1 MSHKTILQRGKNCL
15 TIGKVNQTGLL
26 IDGRNYFRA
35 FYRAAQAAKRYI
47 LLSGWQFDS
56 NFHLLRGDDAKAA
69 AGETRF
75 LPFLNSLCDNKPDLR
90 IFILAWDFSMIYGLD
105 REWFQELY
113 FNWTT
118 NERLR
123 FCFDQCSSF
132 DASHHQK
139 FVVIDGEFAFAGGL
153 DLCAARWDERDHRV
167 HNPFRMESGGTPYRS
182 FHDVQSYHS
191 GPLALELAKL
201 FKARWKVACC
211 EDLDLSFAADE
222 GVRGLE
228 SEGSGRLKN
237 ASEIDIEPTAPLAAT
252 EVAISRTQTEESCSE
267 KGVYEIRTL
276 FLDAIEAAE
285 RLIYIENQYFSSVAL
300 FEALAARMKA
310 AKRAQLEIVL
320 MIAKDAEA
328 FLEQL
333 SIGIM
338 QSRLIGRL
346 REIAKQTG
354 HHLGIYYP
362 ASVNSSGEEL
372 ETYIHSKLLLVDDR
386 FLTVG
391 SANMNN
397 RSLGY
402 DTELNVSW
410 EGQPGDGASASIHD
424 ARINLLAEHTGYD
437 LAACRKLSIPGLVRN
452 LDRLADSGASR
463 LRHHPQRSVAEE
475 YGWLTS
481 IFPDGLPFD
490 PRGPVTG
497 EVSNDAT
504 AGAEG
509 SFFARGITEL
519 KNWLTGAPASNAAT
533 VRSRQQE

>member
-1 MSHKTILQRGKNCL
+1 MSHKTILQPGKNCL
-15 TIGKVNQTGLL
+15 TISKVEETGLL

-35 FYRAAQAAKRYI
+35 FYWAAQAAERYI

-56 NFHLLRGDDAKAA
+56 YFHLLRGEDAKAA

-75 LPFLNSLCDNKPDLR
+75 LPFLNSLCDNNPDLR
-90 IFILAWDFSMIYGLD
+90 IFMLAWDFSMIYGLD

-118 NERLR
+118 NERLQ
-123 FCFDQCSSF
+123 FCFDRCSSF

-139 FVVIDGEFAFAGGL
+139 YVVIDGKFAFVGGL

-167 HNPFRMESGGTPYRS
+167 QNPYRVESGDTPYRS
-182 FHDVQSYHS
+182 FHDVQSYHA
-191 GPLALELAKL
+191 GPFAAKLAEL
-201 FKARWKVACC
+201 FKARWKVARC
-211 EDLDLSFAADE
+211 EDLELPATGEAA
-222 GVRGLE
+222 RP
-228 SEGSGRLKN
+228 
-237 ASEIDIEPTAPLAAT
+237 AIEPNVTLQAK
-252 EVAISRTQTEESCSE
+252 EVAISRTQTEASCSE
-267 KGVYEIRTL
+267 KSVYEIRAL
-276 FLDAIEAAE
+276 FADAIAAAE
-285 RLIYIENQYFSSVAL
+285 RLIYIENQYFSSEAL
-300 FEALAARMKA
+300 FDALAARMKA
-310 AKRAQLEIVL
+310 AERPKLEIVL

-346 REIAKQTG
+346 REIARDTG

-362 ASVNSSGEEL
+362 ASRAASGEEL

-386 FLTVG
+386 FLSVG

-402 DTELNVSW
+402 DTELNVAW
-410 EGQPGDGASASIHD
+410 EGKDGDDLSTSIRD
-424 ARINLLAEHTGYD
+424 ARINLLAEHTGFGIEACQN
-437 LAACRKLSIPGLVRN
+437 LAMPGLVRN
-452 LDRLADSGASR
+452 LNRLADSGASR
-463 LRHHPQRSVAEE
+463 LRHHPQRSVADE

-490 PRGPVTG
+490 PRGPITN
-497 EVSNDAT
+497 EIPSDT
-504 AGAEG
+504 TPGAEG
-509 SFFARGITEL
+509 SFFTRGITEL
-519 KNWLTGAPASNAAT
+519 KNWLLGEPGSGGQTVAPPE
-533 VRSRQQE
+533 QK